1 MPFAAGL
8 AFAALPSSLHDASM
22 SARPV
27 CRADVAAVA
36 RSSSV
41 VSTRA
46 DVFDALAA
54 DHVNV
59 ACWLRDLP
67 QPVAKACEAIA
78 LAGIDEVDVTD
89 RPSRLPLEHALRP
102 FAGAA
107 HAWLHR
113 DLERAVALVSRAAR
127 ARALRFTFGSVAHDK
142 CRKFHCDMLRY
153 RLVTTYAGPGT
164 EWLADE
170 DVDRDALARLIPCAE
185 TSNRLVVRAPGS
197 VNRAHAGDVLLMK
210 GAMDARCGGAV
221 HRSPPIEASGE
232 RRLFLAISTVD

>member
-1 MPFAAGL
+1 
-8 AFAALPSSLHDASM
+8 
-22 SARPV
+22 
-27 CRADVAAVA
+27 
-36 RSSSV
+36 
-41 VSTRA
+41 
-46 DVFDALAA
+46 
-54 DHVNV
+54 
-59 ACWLRDLP
+59 
-67 QPVAKACEAIA
+67 
-78 LAGIDEVDVTD
+78 
-89 RPSRLPLEHALRP
+89 
-102 FAGAA
+102 
-107 HAWLHR
+107 LHR

-210 GAMDARCGGAV
+210 GALDAPCGGAV